1 MKYICP
7 ICGYDKL
14 LEPPYDEY
22 NNPSYEICPCCGF
35 EYGFDDQDQNFD
47 FIAYRE
53 NWLLSGA
60 KWFLPQ
66 EKPDNWDLSA
76 QLKNLTSYNK

>member
-35 EYGFDDQDQNFD
+35 EYGFDDQDQ
-47 FIAYRE
+47 I
-53 NWLLSGA
+53 LIL
-60 KWFLPQ
+60 
-66 EKPDNWDLSA
+66 
-76 QLKNLTSYNK
+76 

>member
-1 MKYICP
+1 MKNLCP

-14 LEPPYDEY
+14 LEPPYDEC

-35 EYGFDDQDQNFD
+35 EYGFDDQDRNFD

-53 NWLLSGA
+53 KWLLSGA
-60 KWFLPQ
+60 KWFQCQ
-66 EKPDNWDLSA
+66 EKPDDWDLNV
-76 QLKNLTSYNK
+76 QLKNLTGYDK